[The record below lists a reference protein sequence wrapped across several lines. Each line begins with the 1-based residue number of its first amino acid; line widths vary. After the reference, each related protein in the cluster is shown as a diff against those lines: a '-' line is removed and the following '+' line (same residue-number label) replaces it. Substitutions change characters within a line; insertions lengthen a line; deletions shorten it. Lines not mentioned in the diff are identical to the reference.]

1 MSTGDGMG
9 VLSVGGQNHR
19 AGRSAMVMVEVS
31 YIGLLRSNGPYR
43 RLFTANE
50 ISYIGDWFSMIA
62 LFLLAGE
69 ASDNSPL
76 AIAGVLATRS
86 FTFAPLEPLTG
97 MLADRY
103 PRKWLMIL
111 GNVWSFII
119 LVSALALG
127 MLDSLES
134 VYLLGMAMVVGRAIS
149 SNAESAY
156 VPNICTKEELLSANA
171 LSSGGWSAAMGIGAG
186 IGGLTISKYG
196 IETAL
201 WIDSLTFL
209 IAILLILSL
218 PHGGPEKSIQR
229 SFSPRAMLSEIV
241 SGWSYI
247 LSMPPIRRVV
257 LVKAMW
263 ASGGGAQVFLLILI
277 GKEAGFGDVAAGIGI
292 LYMARGFGSG
302 FGPIVSRRFMAN
314 RMLIPYLLGGV
325 LVISGAFYIAVAAS
339 EWTVIILVYVFI
351 SHAASGVNWVLS
363 TTMLQQRS
371 EDEWLGRVFGTDSLG
386 ITLTMG
392 LSTVA
397 AGLILENDI
406 LSLRETII
414 ATGALQILAGIFW
427 ILFATPSEKRM
438 LNKLV

>member
-1 MSTGDGMG
+1 
-9 VLSVGGQNHR
+9 
-19 AGRSAMVMVEVS
+19 MVMAEVS
-31 YIGLLRSNGPYR
+31 YIGLLRSNAPYR

-103 PRKWLMIL
+103 PRKWLMVL
-111 GNVWSFII
+111 GNVWSFVI
-119 LVSALALG
+119 LVSALSLG
-127 MLDSLES
+127 VLDSLAS

-156 VPNICTKEELLSANA
+156 VPNICSREELLSANA

-186 IGGLTISKYG
+186 IGGLTISQYG

-201 WIDSLTFL
+201 WIDSVTFL
-209 IAILLILSL
+209 IAIALIITL
-218 PHGGPEKSIQR
+218 PHGGPEKSGRGPPI
-229 SFSPRAMLSEIV
+229 SKILYELDVYYVIIGLRAMLGEIL
-241 SGWSYI
+241 SGWRYI
-247 LSMPPIRRVV
+247 LSKPSIRRVV
-257 LVKAMW
+257 LAKAMW

-277 GKEAGFGDVAAGIGI
+277 GNEAGFGSVAAGIGI

-302 FGPIVSRRFMAN
+302 FGPIISRRFMAN
-314 RMLIPYLLGGV
+314 AGLVPYLLGGV
-325 LVISGAFYIAVAAS
+325 LIISGAFYMAVGVS
-339 EWTVIILVYVFI
+339 EWTMVILLYVFI

-363 TTMLQQRS
+363 TTMLQKRS
-371 EDEWLGRVFGTDSLG
+371 GDEWLGRVFGTDSLG

-392 LSTVA
+392 ISTVT
-397 AGLILENDI
+397 AGLILENDL

-414 ATGALQILAGIFW
+414 ATGALQILAGLLW
-427 ILFATPSEKRM
+427 ILLASPKEKRM
-438 LNKLV
+438 LDKSIEAN

>member
-1 MSTGDGMG
+1 M
-9 VLSVGGQNHR
+9 LGGQNHR
-19 AGRSAMVMVEVS
+19 AGRPAMVMAEVS

-103 PRKWLMIL
+103 PRKWLMVL

-229 SFSPRAMLSEIV
+229 SFSTRAMLSEIV

-247 LSMPPIRRVV
+247 LSMPSIRRVV
-257 LVKAMW
+257 LAKAMW

-314 RMLIPYLLGGV
+314 RILIPYLLGGV

-351 SHAASGVNWVLS
+351 SHGASGVNWVLS

-371 EDEWLGRVFGTDSLG
+371 EDKWLGRVFGTDSLG

-397 AGLILENDI
+397 AGLILENGI

-438 LNKLV
+438 LNESV

>member
-1 MSTGDGMG
+1 MPM
-9 VLSVGGQNHR
+9 
-19 AGRSAMVMVEVS
+19 AEVS
-31 YIGLLRSNGPYR
+31 YIGLLRSNKAYR

-103 PRKWLMIL
+103 PRKWLMVI
-111 GNVWSFII
+111 GNVWSFAI
-119 LVSALALG
+119 LVLALYLG
-127 MLDSLES
+127 LLDSLLS

-156 VPNICTKEELLSANA
+156 VPNICTRDELLSANA

-209 IAILLILSL
+209 IAILLILTL
-218 PHGGPEKSIQR
+218 PHGGPKR
-229 SFSPRAMLSEIV
+229 SGRDSGDPSSMLDEIW
-241 SGWSYI
+241 SGWKYI
-247 LSMPPIRRVV
+247 LSKPPIRRVV
-257 LVKAMW
+257 LAKAMW

-277 GKEAGFGDVAAGIGI
+277 GNEAGFGDVAAGIGI

-302 FGPIVSRRFMAN
+302 FGPIISRRLMSN
-314 RMLIPYLLGGV
+314 EHLIPYLLGGV
-325 LVISGAFYIAVAAS
+325 LIVSGAFYMAVAAS
-339 EWTVIILVYVFI
+339 DWTMVILAYVFI

-363 TTMLQQRS
+363 TTMLQKRS

-386 ITLTMG
+386 ITMTMG

-397 AGLILENDI
+397 AGLILEND
-406 LSLRETII
+406 LLTLRETII
-414 ATGALQILAGIFW
+414 ATGALQIMAGILW
-427 ILFATPSEKRM
+427 ILLATPEEKKM
-438 LNKLV
+438 LDQAI

>member
-1 MSTGDGMG
+1 
-9 VLSVGGQNHR
+9 LGGQNHR
-19 AGRSAMVMVEVS
+19 AGRPAMVMAEVS

-103 PRKWLMIL
+103 PRKWLMVL

-229 SFSPRAMLSEIV
+229 TFSPRAMLSEIV

-247 LSMPPIRRVV
+247 LSVPSIRRVV
-257 LVKAMW
+257 LAKAMW

-314 RMLIPYLLGGV
+314 RILIPYLLGGV

-392 LSTVA
+392 ISTVA
-397 AGLILENDI
+397 AGLILENGI

-438 LNKLV
+438 LNESV

>member
-1 MSTGDGMG
+1 MPM
-9 VLSVGGQNHR
+9 
-19 AGRSAMVMVEVS
+19 AEVS
-31 YIGLLRSNGPYR
+31 YIGLLRSNKAYR

-103 PRKWLMIL
+103 PRKWLMVI
-111 GNVWSFII
+111 GNVWSFAI
-119 LVSALALG
+119 LVLALYLG
-127 MLDSLES
+127 LLDSLAS

-156 VPNICTKEELLSANA
+156 VPNICTEDELLSANA

-209 IAILLILSL
+209 IAILLIMTL
-218 PHGGPEKSIQR
+218 PHGGPKKSGKGGGG
-229 SFSPRAMLSEIV
+229 ATVMLDEIW
-241 SGWSYI
+241 SGWKYI
-247 LSMPPIRRVV
+247 LSNPPIRRVV
-257 LVKAMW
+257 LAKAMW

-302 FGPIVSRRFMAN
+302 FGPIVSRRLMAN
-314 RMLIPYLLGGV
+314 VGLVPYLLGGV
-325 LVISGAFYIAVAAS
+325 LIISGAFYMAVAVS
-339 EWTVIILVYVFI
+339 DWTMVILVYVFI

-363 TTMLQQRS
+363 TTMLQKRS
-371 EDEWLGRVFGTDSLG
+371 ADEWLGRVFGTDSLG
-386 ITLTMG
+386 ITMTMG

-397 AGLILENDI
+397 AGLILENGI
-406 LSLRETII
+406 MTLRETII
-414 ATGALQILAGIFW
+414 ATGALQIMAGLLW
-427 ILFATPSEKRM
+427 ILLATPEEKKM
-438 LNKLV
+438 LDQAI

>member
-1 MSTGDGMG
+1 M
-9 VLSVGGQNHR
+9 
-19 AGRSAMVMVEVS
+19 AEVS

-103 PRKWLMIL
+103 PRKWLMVL
-111 GNVWSFII
+111 GNVWSLVM

-127 MLDSLES
+127 MLESLES

-209 IAILLILSL
+209 IAILIILSL
-218 PHGGPEKSIQR
+218 PHGGPEKSTQR
-229 SFSPRAMLSEIV
+229 LFSPRAMLGEIV

-247 LSMPPIRRVV
+247 LSMPSIRRVV
-257 LVKAMW
+257 LAKAMW

-302 FGPIVSRRFMAN
+302 FGPIVSRRVMAN
-314 RMLIPYLLGGV
+314 RMMIPYLLGGV

-371 EDEWLGRVFGTDSLG
+371 EDAWLGRVFGTDSLG

-397 AGLILENDI
+397 AGLILENGI
-406 LSLRETII
+406 LTLRETIV
-414 ATGALQILAGIFW
+414 ATGALQILAGMFW
-427 ILFATPSEKRM
+427 ILFATPGEKRI
-438 LNKLV
+438 LNELV

>member
-1 MSTGDGMG
+1 M
-9 VLSVGGQNHR
+9 LGGQNHR
-19 AGRSAMVMVEVS
+19 AGRPAMVMAEVS

-103 PRKWLMIL
+103 PRKWLMVL

-229 SFSPRAMLSEIV
+229 TFSPRAMLSEIV

-247 LSMPPIRRVV
+247 LSVPSIRRVV
-257 LVKAMW
+257 LAKAMW

-314 RMLIPYLLGGV
+314 RILIPYLLGGV

-392 LSTVA
+392 ISTVA
-397 AGLILENDI
+397 AGLILENGI

-438 LNKLV
+438 LNESV

>member
-1 MSTGDGMG
+1 M
-9 VLSVGGQNHR
+9 LGGQNHR
-19 AGRSAMVMVEVS
+19 AGRPAMVMAEVS

-103 PRKWLMIL
+103 PRKWLMVL

-229 SFSPRAMLSEIV
+229 SFSTRAMLSEIV

-247 LSMPPIRRVV
+247 LSMPSIRRVV
-257 LVKAMW
+257 LAKAMW

-314 RMLIPYLLGGV
+314 RLLIPYLLGGV

-351 SHAASGVNWVLS
+351 SHGASGVNWVLS

-371 EDEWLGRVFGTDSLG
+371 EDKWLGRVFGTDSLG

-397 AGLILENDI
+397 AGLILENGI

-438 LNKLV
+438 LNESV

>member
-1 MSTGDGMG
+1 M
-9 VLSVGGQNHR
+9 
-19 AGRSAMVMVEVS
+19 AEVS

-103 PRKWLMIL
+103 PRKWLMVL
-111 GNVWSFII
+111 GNVWSLVM

-127 MLDSLES
+127 MLESLES

-209 IAILLILSL
+209 IAILIILSL
-218 PHGGPEKSIQR
+218 PHGGPEKSTR
-229 SFSPRAMLSEIV
+229 RLFSPRAMLGEIV

-247 LSMPPIRRVV
+247 LSMPSIRRVV
-257 LVKAMW
+257 LAKAMW

-277 GKEAGFGDVAAGIGI
+277 GKEAGFGDVAAGIGV

-302 FGPIVSRRFMAN
+302 FGPVVSRRVMTN
-314 RMLIPYLLGGV
+314 RMMIPYLLGGV

-371 EDEWLGRVFGTDSLG
+371 EDAWLGRVFGTDSLG

-397 AGLILENDI
+397 AGLILENGI
-406 LSLRETII
+406 LTLRETIV
-414 ATGALQILAGIFW
+414 ATGALQILAGMFW
-427 ILFATPSEKRM
+427 ILFATPGEKRI
-438 LNKLV
+438 LNELV

>member
-1 MSTGDGMG
+1 M
-9 VLSVGGQNHR
+9 LGGQNHR
-19 AGRSAMVMVEVS
+19 AGRPAMVMAEVS

-103 PRKWLMIL
+103 PRKWLMVL

-209 IAILLILSL
+209 IAILIILSL
-218 PHGGPEKSIQR
+218 PHGGPEKSTQR
-229 SFSPRAMLSEIV
+229 LFSPRAMLGEIV

-247 LSMPPIRRVV
+247 LSMPSIRRVV
-257 LVKAMW
+257 LAKAMW

-302 FGPIVSRRFMAN
+302 FGPIVSRRVMAN
-314 RMLIPYLLGGV
+314 RMMIPYLLGGV

-371 EDEWLGRVFGTDSLG
+371 EDAWLGRVFGTDSLG

-397 AGLILENDI
+397 AGLILENGI
-406 LSLRETII
+406 LTLRETIV
-414 ATGALQILAGIFW
+414 ATGALQILAGMFW
-427 ILFATPSEKRM
+427 ILFATPGEKRI
-438 LNKLV
+438 LNELV

>member
-1 MSTGDGMG
+1 M
-9 VLSVGGQNHR
+9 
-19 AGRSAMVMVEVS
+19 AEVS
-31 YIGLLRSNGPYR
+31 YIGLLRSNKAYR

-103 PRKWLMIL
+103 PRKWLMVI
-111 GNVWSFII
+111 GNVWSFAI
-119 LVSALALG
+119 LVLALYLG
-127 MLDSLES
+127 LLDSLLS

-156 VPNICTKEELLSANA
+156 VPNICTRDELLSANA

-209 IAILLILSL
+209 IAILLILTL
-218 PHGGPEKSIQR
+218 PHGGPKR
-229 SFSPRAMLSEIV
+229 SGRDSGDPSSMLDEIW
-241 SGWSYI
+241 SGWKYI
-247 LSMPPIRRVV
+247 LSKPPIRRVV
-257 LVKAMW
+257 LAKAMW

-277 GKEAGFGDVAAGIGI
+277 GNEAGFGDVAAGIGI

-302 FGPIVSRRFMAN
+302 FGPIISRRLMSN
-314 RMLIPYLLGGV
+314 EHLIPYLLGGV
-325 LVISGAFYIAVAAS
+325 LIVSGAFYMAVAAS
-339 EWTVIILVYVFI
+339 DWTMVILAYVFI

-363 TTMLQQRS
+363 TTMLQKRS

-386 ITLTMG
+386 ITMTMG

-397 AGLILENDI
+397 AGLILEND
-406 LSLRETII
+406 LLTLRETII
-414 ATGALQILAGIFW
+414 ATGALQIMAGILW
-427 ILFATPSEKRM
+427 ILLATPEEKKM
-438 LNKLV
+438 LDQAI

>member
-1 MSTGDGMG
+1 M
-9 VLSVGGQNHR
+9 LGGQNHR
-19 AGRSAMVMVEVS
+19 VDCSGIVMAEVS
-31 YIGLLRSNGPYR
+31 YIGLLRSNAPYR

-50 ISYIGDWFSMIA
+50 VSYIGDWFSMIA

-103 PRKWLMIL
+103 PRKWLMVL

-119 LVSALALG
+119 LISALTFG
-127 MLDSLES
+127 MLDSIES
-134 VYLLGMAMVVGRAIS
+134 IYLLGMAMVVGRAIS

-156 VPNICTKEELLSANA
+156 VPNICTREELLSANA

-209 IAILLILSL
+209 VAILLIVSL
-218 PHGGPEKSIQR
+218 PHGGPDKSTER
-229 SFSPRAMLSEIV
+229 FFSPVAMLKEII
-241 SGWSYI
+241 SGWGYI
-247 LSMPPIRRVV
+247 LSKPSIRRVV
-257 LVKAMW
+257 LAKAMW

-277 GKEAGFGDVAAGIGI
+277 GNEVGFGNVAAGIGI

-314 RMLIPYLLGGV
+314 QMLIPYLLGGV
-325 LVISGAFYIAVAAS
+325 LVISGVFYIAVAAS
-339 EWTVIILVYVFI
+339 EWTMIILVYVFI

-363 TTMLQQRS
+363 TTMLQERS

-397 AGLILENDI
+397 AGLILENGM

-414 ATGALQILAGIFW
+414 VTGALQILAGVLW
-427 ILFATPSEKRM
+427 IILATPKEKEM
-438 LNKLV
+438 LDQLV

>member
-1 MSTGDGMG
+1 MPM
-9 VLSVGGQNHR
+9 
-19 AGRSAMVMVEVS
+19 AEVS
-31 YIGLLRSNGPYR
+31 YIGLLRSNKAYR

-103 PRKWLMIL
+103 PRKWLMVI
-111 GNVWSFII
+111 GNVWSFAI
-119 LVSALALG
+119 LVLALYLG
-127 MLDSLES
+127 LLDSLLS

-156 VPNICTKEELLSANA
+156 VPNICTRDELLSANA

-209 IAILLILSL
+209 IAILLILTL
-218 PHGGPEKSIQR
+218 PHGGPKR
-229 SFSPRAMLSEIV
+229 SGRDSEDPSSMLDEIW
-241 SGWSYI
+241 SGWKYI
-247 LSMPPIRRVV
+247 LSKPPIRRVV
-257 LVKAMW
+257 LAKAMW

-277 GKEAGFGDVAAGIGI
+277 GNEAGFGDVAAGIGI

-302 FGPIVSRRFMAN
+302 FGPIISRRLMAN
-314 RMLIPYLLGGV
+314 ERLIPYLLGGV
-325 LVISGAFYIAVAAS
+325 LIVSGAFYMAVAAS
-339 EWTVIILVYVFI
+339 DWTMVILAYVFI

-363 TTMLQQRS
+363 TTMLQKRS

-386 ITLTMG
+386 ITMTMG

-397 AGLILENDI
+397 AGLILEND
-406 LSLRETII
+406 LLTLRETII
-414 ATGALQILAGIFW
+414 ATGALQIMAGILW
-427 ILFATPSEKRM
+427 ILLATPEEKKM
-438 LNKLV
+438 LDQAI

>member
-1 MSTGDGMG
+1 M
-9 VLSVGGQNHR
+9 LGGQNHR
-19 AGRSAMVMVEVS
+19 AGRPAMVMAEVS

-103 PRKWLMIL
+103 PRKWLMVL

-134 VYLLGMAMVVGRAIS
+134 VYLLGMAMVMGRAIS

-229 SFSPRAMLSEIV
+229 SFSTRAMLSEIV

-247 LSMPPIRRVV
+247 LSMPSIRRVV
-257 LVKAMW
+257 LAKAMW

-314 RMLIPYLLGGV
+314 RILIPYLLGGV

-371 EDEWLGRVFGTDSLG
+371 EDKWLGRVFGTDSLG

-397 AGLILENDI
+397 AGLILENGI

-438 LNKLV
+438 LNELV

>member
-1 MSTGDGMG
+1 MPM
-9 VLSVGGQNHR
+9 
-19 AGRSAMVMVEVS
+19 AEVS
-31 YIGLLRSNGPYR
+31 YIGLLRSNKAYR

-103 PRKWLMIL
+103 PRKWLMVI
-111 GNVWSFII
+111 GNVWSFAI
-119 LVSALALG
+119 LVLALHLG
-127 MLDSLES
+127 LLDSLAS

-156 VPNICTKEELLSANA
+156 VPNICTEDELLSANA

-209 IAILLILSL
+209 IAILLILTL
-218 PHGGPEKSIQR
+218 PHGGPKR
-229 SFSPRAMLSEIV
+229 SGRDSEDPSSMLDEIW
-241 SGWSYI
+241 SGWKYI
-247 LSMPPIRRVV
+247 LSKPPIRRVV
-257 LVKAMW
+257 LAKAMW

-277 GKEAGFGDVAAGIGI
+277 GNEAGFGDVAAGIGI

-302 FGPIVSRRFMAN
+302 FGPIISRRLMAN
-314 RMLIPYLLGGV
+314 ERLIPYLLGGV
-325 LVISGAFYIAVAAS
+325 LIVSGAFYMAVAAS
-339 EWTVIILVYVFI
+339 DWTMVILAYVFI

-363 TTMLQQRS
+363 TTMLQKRS

-386 ITLTMG
+386 ITMTMG

-397 AGLILENDI
+397 AGLILEND
-406 LSLRETII
+406 LLTLRETII
-414 ATGALQILAGIFW
+414 ATGALQIMAGILW
-427 ILFATPSEKRM
+427 ILLATPEEKKM
-438 LNKLV
+438 LDQAI

>member
-1 MSTGDGMG
+1 M
-9 VLSVGGQNHR
+9 LGGQNHR
-19 AGRSAMVMVEVS
+19 AGRPAMVMAEVS

-50 ISYIGDWFSMIA
+50 ISYIGDWFSIIA

-103 PRKWLMIL
+103 PRKWLMVL

-229 SFSPRAMLSEIV
+229 TFSPRAMLSEIV

-247 LSMPPIRRVV
+247 LSVPSIRRVV
-257 LVKAMW
+257 LAKAMW

-314 RMLIPYLLGGV
+314 RILIPYLLGGV

-392 LSTVA
+392 ISTVA
-397 AGLILENDI
+397 AGLILENGI

-438 LNKLV
+438 LNESV

>member
-1 MSTGDGMG
+1 M
-9 VLSVGGQNHR
+9 
-19 AGRSAMVMVEVS
+19 AEVS
-31 YIGLLRSNGPYR
+31 YIGLLRSNKAYR

-103 PRKWLMIL
+103 PRKWLMVI
-111 GNVWSFII
+111 GNVWSFAI
-119 LVSALALG
+119 LVLALYLG
-127 MLDSLES
+127 LLDSLLS

-156 VPNICTKEELLSANA
+156 VPNICTRDELLSANA

-209 IAILLILSL
+209 IAILLILTL
-218 PHGGPEKSIQR
+218 PHGGPKR
-229 SFSPRAMLSEIV
+229 SGRDSEDPSSMLDEIW
-241 SGWSYI
+241 SGWRYI
-247 LSMPPIRRVV
+247 LSKPPIRRVV
-257 LVKAMW
+257 LAKAMW

-277 GKEAGFGDVAAGIGI
+277 GNEAGFGDVAAGIGI

-302 FGPIVSRRFMAN
+302 FGPIISRRLMAN
-314 RMLIPYLLGGV
+314 ERLIPYLLGGV
-325 LVISGAFYIAVAAS
+325 LIVSGAFYMAVAAS
-339 EWTVIILVYVFI
+339 DWTMVILAYVFI

-363 TTMLQQRS
+363 TTMLQKRS

-386 ITLTMG
+386 ITMTMG

-397 AGLILENDI
+397 AGLILENDLL
-406 LSLRETII
+406 LSLIHI
-414 ATGALQILAGIFW
+414 
-427 ILFATPSEKRM
+427 
-438 LNKLV
+438 

>member
-1 MSTGDGMG
+1 M
-9 VLSVGGQNHR
+9 
-19 AGRSAMVMVEVS
+19 AEVS
-31 YIGLLRSNGPYR
+31 YIGLLRSNKAYR

-103 PRKWLMIL
+103 PRKWLMVI
-111 GNVWSFII
+111 GNVWSFAI
-119 LVSALALG
+119 LVLALYLG
-127 MLDSLES
+127 LLDSLLS

-156 VPNICTKEELLSANA
+156 VPNICTRDELLSANA

-209 IAILLILSL
+209 IAILLILTL
-218 PHGGPEKSIQR
+218 PHGGPKR
-229 SFSPRAMLSEIV
+229 SGRDSEDPSSMLDEIW
-241 SGWSYI
+241 SGWKYI
-247 LSMPPIRRVV
+247 LSKPPIRRVV
-257 LVKAMW
+257 LAKAMW

-277 GKEAGFGDVAAGIGI
+277 GNEAGFGDVAAGIGI

-302 FGPIVSRRFMAN
+302 FGPIISRRLMAN
-314 RMLIPYLLGGV
+314 ERLIPYLLGGV
-325 LVISGAFYIAVAAS
+325 LIVSGAFYMAVAAS
-339 EWTVIILVYVFI
+339 DWTMVILAYVFI

-363 TTMLQQRS
+363 TTMLQKRS

-386 ITLTMG
+386 ITMTMG

-397 AGLILENDI
+397 AGLILEND
-406 LSLRETII
+406 LLTLKETII
-414 ATGALQILAGIFW
+414 ATGALQIMAGILW
-427 ILFATPSEKRM
+427 ILLATPEEKKM
-438 LNKLV
+438 LDQAI

>member
-1 MSTGDGMG
+1 M
-9 VLSVGGQNHR
+9 LGGQNHR
-19 AGRSAMVMVEVS
+19 VDCSGIVMAEVS
-31 YIGLLRSNGPYR
+31 YIGLLRSNAPYR

-50 ISYIGDWFSMIA
+50 VSYIGDWFSMIA

-103 PRKWLMIL
+103 PRKWLMVL

-119 LVSALALG
+119 LISALTFG
-127 MLDSLES
+127 MLDSIES
-134 VYLLGMAMVVGRAIS
+134 IYLLGMAMVVGRAIS

-156 VPNICTKEELLSANA
+156 VPNICTREELLSANA

-209 IAILLILSL
+209 VAILLIVSL
-218 PHGGPEKSIQR
+218 PHGGPDKSTER
-229 SFSPRAMLSEIV
+229 FFSPGAMLNEII

-247 LSMPPIRRVV
+247 LSKPSIRRVV
-257 LVKAMW
+257 LAKAMW

-277 GKEAGFGDVAAGIGI
+277 GKEAGFGNVAAGIGI

-314 RMLIPYLLGGV
+314 QMLIPYLLGGV
-325 LVISGAFYIAVAAS
+325 LVISGVFYIAVAAS
-339 EWTVIILVYVFI
+339 EWTMIILVYVFI

-397 AGLILENDI
+397 AGLILENGM

-414 ATGALQILAGIFW
+414 VTGALQILAGVLW
-427 ILFATPSEKRM
+427 INLATPKEKEM
-438 LNKLV
+438 LDQLV

>member
-1 MSTGDGMG
+1 M
-9 VLSVGGQNHR
+9 LGGQNHR
-19 AGRSAMVMVEVS
+19 AGRPAMVMAEVS

-103 PRKWLMIL
+103 PRKWLMVL

-229 SFSPRAMLSEIV
+229 TFSPRAMLSEIV

-247 LSMPPIRRVV
+247 LSVPSIRRVV
-257 LVKAMW
+257 LAKAMW

-392 LSTVA
+392 ISTVA
-397 AGLILENDI
+397 AGLILENGI

-438 LNKLV
+438 LNESV

>member
-1 MSTGDGMG
+1 M
-9 VLSVGGQNHR
+9 LGGQNHR
-19 AGRSAMVMVEVS
+19 AGRPAMVMAEVS

-103 PRKWLMIL
+103 PRKWLMVL

-229 SFSPRAMLSEIV
+229 TFSPRAMLSEIV

-247 LSMPPIRRVV
+247 LSVPSIRRVV
-257 LVKAMW
+257 LAKAMW

-392 LSTVA
+392 ISTVA
-397 AGLILENDI
+397 AGQILENGI

-438 LNKLV
+438 LNESV

>member
-1 MSTGDGMG
+1 
-9 VLSVGGQNHR
+9 
-19 AGRSAMVMVEVS
+19 MV
-31 YIGLLRSNGPYR
+31 
-43 RLFTANE
+43 
-50 ISYIGDWFSMIA
+50 
-62 LFLLAGE
+62 
-69 ASDNSPL
+69 
-76 AIAGVLATRS
+76 
-86 FTFAPLEPLTG
+86 
-97 MLADRY
+97 
-103 PRKWLMIL
+103 L

-201 WIDSLTFL
+201 WIDSMTFL

-229 SFSPRAMLSEIV
+229 LFSTGAMLSEIV

-247 LSMPPIRRVV
+247 LSMPSIRRVV
-257 LVKAMW
+257 LAKAMW

-371 EDEWLGRVFGTDSLG
+371 EDAWLGRVFGTDSLG

-397 AGLILENDI
+397 AGLILENGI
-406 LSLRETII
+406 LTLRETII
-414 ATGALQILAGIFW
+414 ATGALQILAGMFW
-427 ILFATPSEKRM
+427 ILFATPGEKRM
-438 LNKLV
+438 LNELV

>member
-1 MSTGDGMG
+1 
-9 VLSVGGQNHR
+9 VLGGQNHR
-19 AGRSAMVMVEVS
+19 AGRPAMVMPEVS

-103 PRKWLMIL
+103 PRKWLMVL

-229 SFSPRAMLSEIV
+229 SFSTRAMLSEIV

-247 LSMPPIRRVV
+247 LSMPSIRRVV
-257 LVKAMW
+257 LAKAMW

-314 RMLIPYLLGGV
+314 RILIPYLLGGV

-351 SHAASGVNWVLS
+351 SHGASGVNWVLS

-371 EDEWLGRVFGTDSLG
+371 EDKWLGRVFGTDSLG

-397 AGLILENDI
+397 AGLILENGI

-438 LNKLV
+438 LNESV

>member
-1 MSTGDGMG
+1 M
-9 VLSVGGQNHR
+9 LGGQNHR
-19 AGRSAMVMVEVS
+19 AGCPAMVMAEVS

-103 PRKWLMIL
+103 PRKWLMVL

-229 SFSPRAMLSEIV
+229 TFSPRAMLSEIV

-247 LSMPPIRRVV
+247 LSVPSIRRVV
-257 LVKAMW
+257 LAKAMW

-314 RMLIPYLLGGV
+314 RILIPYLLGGV

-392 LSTVA
+392 ISTVA
-397 AGLILENDI
+397 AGLILENGI

-438 LNKLV
+438 LNESV

>member
-1 MSTGDGMG
+1 MPM
-9 VLSVGGQNHR
+9 
-19 AGRSAMVMVEVS
+19 AEVS
-31 YIGLLRSNGPYR
+31 YIGLLRSNKAYR

-103 PRKWLMIL
+103 PRKWLMVI
-111 GNVWSFII
+111 GNVWSFAI
-119 LVSALALG
+119 LVLALYLG
-127 MLDSLES
+127 LLDSLLS

-156 VPNICTKEELLSANA
+156 VPNICTRDELLSANA

-209 IAILLILSL
+209 IAILLILTL
-218 PHGGPEKSIQR
+218 PHGGPKR
-229 SFSPRAMLSEIV
+229 SGRDSGDSSSMLDEIW
-241 SGWSYI
+241 SGWKYI
-247 LSMPPIRRVV
+247 LSKPPIRRVV
-257 LVKAMW
+257 LAKAMW

-277 GKEAGFGDVAAGIGI
+277 GNEAGFGDVAAGIGI

-302 FGPIVSRRFMAN
+302 FGPIISRRLMAN
-314 RMLIPYLLGGV
+314 ERLIPYLLGGV
-325 LVISGAFYIAVAAS
+325 LIVSGAFYMAVAAS
-339 EWTVIILVYVFI
+339 DWTMVILAYVFI

-363 TTMLQQRS
+363 TTMLQKRS

-386 ITLTMG
+386 ITMTMG

-397 AGLILENDI
+397 AGLILEND
-406 LSLRETII
+406 LLTLRETII
-414 ATGALQILAGIFW
+414 ATGALQIMAGILW
-427 ILFATPSEKRM
+427 ILLATPEEKKM
-438 LNKLV
+438 LDQAI

>member
-1 MSTGDGMG
+1 M
-9 VLSVGGQNHR
+9 LGGQNHR
-19 AGRSAMVMVEVS
+19 AGRSAIVMAEVS

-103 PRKWLMIL
+103 PRKWLMVL

-209 IAILLILSL
+209 IAILIILSL
-218 PHGGPEKSIQR
+218 PHGGPEKSTQR
-229 SFSPRAMLSEIV
+229 LFSPRAMLGEIV

-247 LSMPPIRRVV
+247 LSMPSIRRVV
-257 LVKAMW
+257 LAKAMW

-302 FGPIVSRRFMAN
+302 FGPVVSRRVMAN
-314 RMLIPYLLGGV
+314 RMMIPYLLGGV

-371 EDEWLGRVFGTDSLG
+371 EDAWLGRVFGTDSLG

-397 AGLILENDI
+397 AGLILENGI
-406 LSLRETII
+406 LTLRETIV
-414 ATGALQILAGIFW
+414 ATGALQILAGMFW
-427 ILFATPSEKRM
+427 ILFATPGEKRI
-438 LNKLV
+438 LNELV

>member
-1 MSTGDGMG
+1 M
-9 VLSVGGQNHR
+9 
-19 AGRSAMVMVEVS
+19 AEVS
-31 YIGLLRSNGPYR
+31 YIGLLRSNKAYR

-103 PRKWLMIL
+103 PRKWLMVI
-111 GNVWSFII
+111 GNVWSFAI
-119 LVSALALG
+119 LVLALYLG
-127 MLDSLES
+127 LLDSLAS

-156 VPNICTKEELLSANA
+156 VPNICTEDELLSANA

-209 IAILLILSL
+209 IAILLIMTL
-218 PHGGPEKSIQR
+218 PHGGPKKSGKR
-229 SFSPRAMLSEIV
+229 NGGATVMLDEIW
-241 SGWSYI
+241 SGWNYI
-247 LSMPPIRRVV
+247 LSNPPIRRVV
-257 LVKAMW
+257 LAKAMW

-302 FGPIVSRRFMAN
+302 FGPIVSRRLMAN
-314 RMLIPYLLGGV
+314 VGLVPYLLGGV
-325 LVISGAFYIAVAAS
+325 LIISGAFYMAVAVS
-339 EWTVIILVYVFI
+339 DWTMVILVYVFI

-363 TTMLQQRS
+363 TTMLQKRS
-371 EDEWLGRVFGTDSLG
+371 ADEWLGRVFGTDSLG
-386 ITLTMG
+386 ITMTMG

-397 AGLILENDI
+397 AGLILENGI
-406 LSLRETII
+406 MTLRETII
-414 ATGALQILAGIFW
+414 ATGALQIMAGLLW
-427 ILFATPSEKRM
+427 ILLATPEEKKM
-438 LNKLV
+438 LDQAI

>member
-1 MSTGDGMG
+1 M
-9 VLSVGGQNHR
+9 LGGQNHR
-19 AGRSAMVMVEVS
+19 AGRPAMVMAEVS

-103 PRKWLMIL
+103 PRKWLMVL

-229 SFSPRAMLSEIV
+229 SFSTRAMLSEIV

-247 LSMPPIRRVV
+247 LSMPSIRRVV
-257 LVKAMW
+257 LAKAMW

-314 RMLIPYLLGGV
+314 RILIPYLLGGV

-339 EWTVIILVYVFI
+339 DWTVIILVYVFI
-351 SHAASGVNWVLS
+351 SHGASGVNWVLS

-371 EDEWLGRVFGTDSLG
+371 EDKWLGRVFGTDSLG

-397 AGLILENDI
+397 AGLILENGI

-438 LNKLV
+438 LNESV